1 MIAVMPMIAL
11 RAMVFGS
18 VVRVMHSIVRM
29 FGSIVFPIWMVVLVM
44 HTRLRIRP
52 T

>member
-1 MIAVMPMIAL
+1 MIAVMPMIAFI
-11 RAMVFGS
+11 AMMLGS
-18 VVRVMHSIVRM
+18 VVRVMRSIVQM

-44 HTRLRIRP
+44 HTRLIIRP